1 MKKIIAVLTALA
13 LLPIPSV
20 FAEQAD
26 KGDKV
31 TLIVELSG
39 DSVLETKQAAEM
51 GIKLFSETDEA
62 AGA

>member
-31 TLIVELSG
+31 TRIVELSG
-39 DSVLETKQAAEM
+39 NALMLSMPAMELIM
-51 GIKLFSETDEA
+51 
-62 AGA
+62 

>member
-1 MKKIIAVLTALA
+1 MKKIIAVLTARA

-39 DSVLETKQAAEM
+39 NALMLSMPAMELIM
-51 GIKLFSETDEA
+51 
-62 AGA
+62 